1 MQDDPRQALN
11 GLAEAAGVSL
21 AALSRMLGRN
31 AAYLQQFVG
40 RGSPRRLHE
49 EDRRRLAEFF
59 GVGEERLGGAAS
71 VGASRVTVVRRDVAV
86 SAGPGVVVEDDPA
99 LGIAT
104 IDARLAR
111 QLGLREGASSMVRVR
126 GDSMAPGLADGDY
139 LLVNEDDRVPG
150 SRGGIYVLRIG
161 DAVLVKR
168 VRAEAGA
175 LVVTSDNP
183 AAPPVP
189 GGRPTVIG
197 RVVWQMRAPS

>member
-1 MQDDPRQALN
+1 MQDDPRQVLN
-11 GLAEAAGVSL
+11 KLAEAAGVSL

-49 EDRRRLAEFF
+49 EDRRRLAAFF
-59 GVGEERLGGAAS
+59 GVAEERLGGAAS
-71 VGASRVTVVRRDVAV
+71 TGVPRVTVVRRDVTV
-86 SAGPGVVVEDDPA
+86 SAGPGAVVEDDLA

-104 IDARLAR
+104 IDGRLAR
-111 QLGLREGASSMVRVR
+111 QLGLRDGAASMVRAK
-126 GDSMAPGLADGDY
+126 GDSMAPGLRDGDY
-139 LLVNEDDRVPG
+139 LLVNEDDRSPG
-150 SRGGIYVLRIG
+150 PRGGVYVLRIG
-161 DAVLVKR
+161 EAVVVKR

-189 GGRPTVIG
+189 DGQATVIG

>member
-1 MQDDPRQALN
+1 
-11 GLAEAAGVSL
+11 
-21 AALSRMLGRN
+21 
-31 AAYLQQFVG
+31 
-40 RGSPRRLHE
+40 
-49 EDRRRLAEFF
+49 
-59 GVGEERLGGAAS
+59 
-71 VGASRVTVVRRDVAV
+71 RDVAV
-86 SAGPGVVVEDDPA
+86 SAGAGAVVEDDPA

-111 QLGLREGASSMVRVR
+111 ELGLREGASSMVRVR

-189 GGRPTVIG
+189 GGRPIVIG